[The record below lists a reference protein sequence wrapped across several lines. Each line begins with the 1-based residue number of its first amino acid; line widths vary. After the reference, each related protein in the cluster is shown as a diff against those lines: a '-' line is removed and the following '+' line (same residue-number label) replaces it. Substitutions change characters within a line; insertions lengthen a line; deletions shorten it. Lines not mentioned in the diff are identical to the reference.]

1 MCGIAGIV
9 DHRGERSRDEL
20 TRIAGLMADAMP
32 YRGPDDRGVWVSA
45 DGRCA
50 LSHRRLSIIDTSS
63 GGHQPFVG
71 EAERFAITFNGEI
84 YNYLELKRELEAAGH
99 RFRTRSDTE
108 VLLALLVEH
117 RERAFELLDGQFAF
131 GFWDANRRSLL
142 LGRDPFGEKPLY
154 FAEGDGWFAFASEL
168 HALTR
173 VPGFDAS
180 IDRDTIAEYLALQ
193 YVDAPRSI
201 YRNAKKL
208 KPGHWLEVDGEGR
221 VHIGRHFAFEPR
233 GGVRPSRPM
242 PELADELEDILLRL
256 VKRRMI
262 ADVPLGAFLSGG
274 VDSSTVVALMTKA
287 LGGTVKTFSIGFENA
302 ADETEHL
309 YARQIA
315 QHLGTE
321 HHDRV
326 LQLEVLPLLHHIG
339 TVLDEPNG
347 DSSCLPTFLVS
358 KIAKERVTV
367 CLSGDGGDEMFGGYG
382 RYFATLQDE
391 ARGSPGFDA
400 GRWYYG
406 SRMLI
411 HLDEHL
417 AELFGEVPP
426 RTAALLGSLRRRLS
440 REPGPLLHKM
450 RAHDAAHYMPGAV
463 LPKVDRMSMQH
474 SLEVRTPF
482 LSRELAAFCEQ
493 LAVDDL
499 YRDTTLHGPQGKLV
513 LKELAQRYIP
523 RAWLDRRKMGFGVP
537 TKTGWGK
544 DALVQWLRE
553 LVLGEDAKLA
563 AWIDR
568 RGREAFVRRQDASFS
583 FYQSWLVLV
592 LELWLRN
599 HTATRA
605 DDATT
610 PPLEPRTITDA
621 ASGDLRR
628 EDLLVWRCLR
638 DAREPGTVF
647 CADGVPPFV
656 AQLPPGTAIVT
667 AEPVE
672 LAAGLVGVVFDWS
685 AGATFDPTAIQA
697 LPRGPAVFTGPLHE
711 AHDDLL
717 DLLHQRGQPIF
728 FRVGSHWLRRDDAM
742 AGNDVIAA
750 AADSATLGERLF
762 GHRVGPG
769 RNGPIEPSSGFAWK
783 VALPRL
789 ARDRALERSGRVA
802 VFEDGKRLLHGESS
816 KRAVQSFGGGRH
828 CLDGEWLHF
837 SASDNSDP
845 TTNGRRY
852 LVALRNRRRTG
863 PMHVL
868 GDTKLGRLAL
878 DACDGLASRFVRS
891 RDATDVFRFRR
902 PFAHDGGAGWIVSL
916 HRLRVPLAKLREGW
930 TAVVLEDGRE
940 LPLRDAVHEDVRRLG
955 GGRHSVWEDH
965 VWFSA
970 TDSSNPNTNGRSY
983 ALLLLPPG
991 AAAPSAAAGR
1001 ALAPVIASSD
1011 DFERRFAE
1019 LARGRPTRAPRLEP
1033 GSRIVLAIG
1042 ALHPG
1047 GTERQ
1052 LCNLAV
1058 ELDRRGFAVTVLALA
1073 GLEGSGGHYRNL
1085 LRGTRV
1091 AVKSGLSPDR
1101 EVVLGAAAHDDR
1113 RLDLLT
1119 GLPEDFASEVWRLY
1133 LQLAVLRPEVLH
1145 CCLDIPNLH
1154 GGIAGILADV
1164 PCVAM
1169 GVRSFNPTHY
1179 PALHR
1184 PWFERWYRL
1193 LAASPRCRLFANSRA
1208 CADDYAQWLGAD
1220 PGFSIVHNGLDT
1232 NSLGT
1237 ADEAA
1242 AQALRAEVGV
1252 PDEAP
1257 LVAGLLRLCEEKR
1270 PLVFVQAIAAARRL
1284 VPSLHAVLVGIGP
1297 LEREVAAEIARLGLR
1312 GCLHLLGRRHDV
1324 AAILRAADVLLL
1336 TSRIEG
1342 TPNALI
1348 EAQWFERPVVATDA
1362 GGCREAMLDGVTG
1375 RLGPIDDADALG
1387 RALAD
1392 VLGDP
1397 ARAAAMGR
1405 AGKDF
1410 VARHFSLGQMVEAT
1424 LAMYR
1429 GERA

>member
-9 DHRGERSRDEL
+9 DHRGNRSAQEL
-20 TRIAGLMADAMP
+20 ERIAAAMADAMP
-32 YRGPDDRGVWVSA
+32 YRGPDDRGTWVSP

-50 LSHRRLSIIDTSS
+50 FGHRRLSIIDTSS
-63 GGHQPFVG
+63 GGHQPFVD
-71 EAERFAITFNGEI
+71 EAARVAITFNGEI
-84 YNYLELKRELEAAGH
+84 YNYRELKQDLEAAGH
-99 RFRTRSDTE
+99 RFRTKSDTE
-108 VLLALLVEH
+108 VLLALVTEH
-117 RERAFELLDGQFAF
+117 RERAFEQLDGQFAF
-131 GFWDANRRSLL
+131 GFWDATDRSLL

-154 FAEGDGWFAFASEL
+154 FAQGDGWFAFASEL
-168 HALTR
+168 HALAR
-173 VPGFDAS
+173 VPGFDPA

-201 YRNAKKL
+201 WRNASKL
-208 KPGHWLEVDGEGR
+208 RPGHWLRLDGEGR
-221 VHIGRHFAFEPR
+221 VRTGRHFAFEPR

-256 VKRRMI
+256 VERRMI

-287 LGGTVKTFSIGFENA
+287 LGGTVKTFSIGFENSP
-302 ADETEHL
+302 DETEHL

-326 LQLEVLPLLHHIG
+326 LELEVLPLLHHIG

-391 ARGSPGFDA
+391 ARDIPGFDA

-426 RTAALLGSLRRRLS
+426 RTKALLGSLRRRLS
-440 REPGPLLHKM
+440 REPGPLLHRM

-523 RAWLDRRKMGFGVP
+523 RAWLDRKKMGFGVP

-544 DALVQWLRE
+544 DALVSWLRE
-553 LVLGEDAKLA
+553 LVLGSDAKLA
-563 AWIDR
+563 AWIDK

-599 HTATRA
+599 HDATRA

-610 PPLEPRTITDA
+610 PPLEPRAITDV

-638 DAREPGTVF
+638 DAREPGMVF

-656 AQLPPGTAIVT
+656 AELPPGSAIVT
-667 AEPVE
+667 PEPVE
-672 LAAGLVGVVFDWS
+672 LVAGLVGVVFDWS
-685 AGATFDPTAIQA
+685 AGTTFDPAAIQA
-697 LPRGPAVFTGPLHE
+697 LPRGPAVFTTPLHE

-717 DLLHQRGQPIF
+717 DLLRQRGQPIL
-728 FRVGSHWLRRDDAM
+728 FRVGSRWLRRDDA
-742 AGNDVIAA
+742 APGNDVIAA

-769 RNGPIEPSSGFAWK
+769 RNGPIEPSGGFAWK

-816 KRAVQSFGGGRH
+816 KRAVQGVGGGRH

-852 LVALRNRRRTG
+852 LVALRNRRRGG
-863 PMHVL
+863 PMRVL
-868 GDTKLGRLAL
+868 SDTKLGRLAL
-878 DACDGLASRFVRS
+878 DACDSLASRFVRP
-891 RDATDVFRFRR
+891 RDATDVHRFRR

-916 HRLRVPLAKLREGW
+916 QRLRVPRAKLREGW

-970 TDSSNPNTNGRSY
+970 TDNSNPNTNGRSY
-983 ALLLLPPG
+983 ALLLVPPG
-991 AAAPSAAAGR
+991 AAAPSAASGR

-1019 LARGRPTRAPRLEP
+1019 LARERPARPPCLEP

-1058 ELDRRGFAVTVLALA
+1058 ELDRLGYAVTVLALA

-1091 AVKSGLSPDR
+1091 AVKSGLDSHRD
-1101 EVVLGAAAHDDR
+1101 VVLGAAAHDDR
-1113 RLDLLT
+1113 RLDFLA

-1133 LQLAVLRPEVLH
+1133 LQLAALRPEVLH
-1145 CCLDIPNLH
+1145 CCLDVPNLL

-1169 GVRSFNPTHY
+1169 GVRSFNPTQY
-1179 PALHR
+1179 PASYR
-1184 PWFERWYRL
+1184 PWFDRYYRIL
-1193 LAASPRCRLFANSRA
+1193 GASPRCRLFANSRA
-1208 CADDYAQWLGAD
+1208 CATDYATWLGGD
-1220 PGFSIVHNGLDT
+1220 PGFTVVPNGLDVK
-1232 NSLGT
+1232 SLGMASD
-1237 ADEAA
+1237 ADAN
-1242 AQALRAEVGV
+1242 ALRDELGV
-1252 PDEAP
+1252 PRDAP
-1257 LVAGLLRLCEEKR
+1257 LVVGLMRLAEEKR
-1270 PLVFVQAIAAARRL
+1270 PLVFVNAIAAARQAL
-1284 VPSLHAVLVGIGP
+1284 PGLCAMLVGIGP
-1297 LEREVAAEIARLGLR
+1297 LEREVKETIARSGLR
-1312 GCLHLLGRRHDV
+1312 GCFHLLGRRHDL
-1324 AAILRAADVLLL
+1324 AAILRASDALLL

-1342 TPNALI
+1342 LPNALL
-1348 EAQWFERPVVATDA
+1348 EAQWFERPVVSTNA
-1362 GGCREAMLDGVTG
+1362 GGCREAMVDGVTG
-1375 RLGPIDDADALG
+1375 RLCPVDDADALG
-1387 RALAD
+1387 QALAE
-1392 VLGDP
+1392 LLADP
-1397 ARAAAMGR
+1397 ARARAMGT

-1410 VARHFSLGQMVEAT
+1410 VAEHFTLESLVAAT
-1424 LAMYR
+1424 LALYR
-1429 GERA
+1429 TERG